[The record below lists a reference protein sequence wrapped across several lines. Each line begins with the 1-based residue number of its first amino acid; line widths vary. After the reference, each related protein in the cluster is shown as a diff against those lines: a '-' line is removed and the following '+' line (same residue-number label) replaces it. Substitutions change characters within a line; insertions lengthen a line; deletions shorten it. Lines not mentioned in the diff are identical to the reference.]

1 MTQNM
6 SWKIRARLIRYSVE
20 IALDLGDNVHNV
32 VSCDD
37 MMCKC
42 RAIGVDSS
50 SLGCYTVSPNGTL
63 ESKVDSIWDEIYQ
76 LK

>member
-1 MTQNM
+1 M
-6 SWKIRARLIRYSVE
+6 E
-20 IALDLGDNVHNV
+20 IALDFHLGDNVQNV

-63 ESKVDSIWDEIYQ
+63 ESKVDSIWDEIY
-76 LK
+76 LL